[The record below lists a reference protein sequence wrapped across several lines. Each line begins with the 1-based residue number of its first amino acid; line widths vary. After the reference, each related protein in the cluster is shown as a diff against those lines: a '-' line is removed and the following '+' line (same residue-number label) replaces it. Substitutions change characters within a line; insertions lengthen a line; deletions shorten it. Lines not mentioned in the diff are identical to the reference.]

1 MFTNWINYRLAARDP
16 TVSDLYTDL
25 VDGWVLYELLEE
37 LSGQSLASLGKMNK
51 GKMRIQRVANMNIP
65 FKYLKDTVKVGEWR
79 GATKQGAGSKAG
91 AGGRWRGRHASDEQI
106 ETTLLALAS
115 RGFEGLSGYKSRNWR
130 MPRADS
136 AMRSSSGAGL
146 AYSLTRPSFCSA
158 AAERKMAP
166 AICRGRLG
174 EGERWEWKWAGW

>member
-79 GATKQGAGSKAG
+79 GATKQGDGSKAG
-91 AGGRWRGRHASDEQI
+91 RGG
-106 ETTLLALAS
+106 TL
-115 RGFEGLSGYKSRNWR
+115 EGTARVSLWPPTSPCAPPYSQTVGT
-130 MPRADS
+130 PR
-136 AMRSSSGAGL
+136 
-146 AYSLTRPSFCSA
+146 
-158 AAERKMAP
+158 
-166 AICRGRLG
+166 
-174 EGERWEWKWAGW
+174 